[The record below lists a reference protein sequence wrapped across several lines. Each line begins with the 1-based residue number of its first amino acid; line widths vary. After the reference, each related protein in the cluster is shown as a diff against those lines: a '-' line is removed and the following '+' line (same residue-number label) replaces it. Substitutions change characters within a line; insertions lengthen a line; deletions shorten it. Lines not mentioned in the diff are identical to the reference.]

1 MEYTSAEIIATILI
15 TSGLVFG
22 GFFLISLIPD
32 GITDNKDDKTEDD
45 QRTER
50 E

>member
-15 TSGLVFG
+15 TCGLVFG

-32 GITDNKDDKTEDD
+32 GITDDNTDDKTED
-45 QRTER
+45 E
-50 E
+50 

>member
-15 TSGLVFG
+15 TCGLVFG

-32 GITDNKDDKTEDD
+32 GITDDKTEDD
-45 QRTER
+45 QRTES